1 MFIDLAYVLQKLKVD
16 FSNIGGFIVLDFDM
30 NSIFQNARIKVVG
43 CGGGGGNAVNRMIE
57 DGLKNVEFI
66 VVNTD
71 NQALRLSKAESKIQ
85 IGEKLTRG
93 LGAGANPE
101 IGEKAAEESKD
112 MIKDA
117 IQGAE
122 LVFITAGMG
131 GGTGTGAAPVVA
143 EIAKSLGILTVG
155 VVTKPFPFEGRKRMI
170 QADMGIANLMS
181 KVDTLVTIPNERLL
195 TMVDKKT
202 SLLEAF
208 KKADDVLRQGVQGI
222 SDLITIPGIVNRDFA
237 DVKAIMSDKGLAHM
251 GIGRGTGEN
260 RAIEAAK
267 QAISSPLLE
276 TSIIGATGVLMNV
289 TGGPDL
295 SLHEIHEA
303 GNMVQESTDE
313 DAVFMFG
320 AVIDEDL
327 KDEIRVTLIA
337 TGFEGS
343 TNKKVSEILKEEILS
358 SKKESSQ
365 ISDEDVNKKS
375 DDKKDF
381 KLNNV
386 DKDDD
391 YGIPAFLRKRD
402 FNK

>member
-1 MFIDLAYVLQKLKVD
+1 M
-16 FSNIGGFIVLDFDM
+16 LDFDM
-30 NSIFQNARIKVVG
+30 NSIFQNARIKVIG

-85 IGEKLTRG
+85 IGEKLTKG

-155 VVTKPFPFEGRKRMI
+155 VVTKPFPFEGRKRMM
-170 QADMGIANLMS
+170 QADMGISNLMS

-343 TNKKVSEILKEEILS
+343 SNKKVSDILKEEILS
-358 SKKESSQ
+358 TKKESTPVTPS
-365 ISDEDVNKKS
+365 EEPTKTKEEKS
-375 DDKKDF
+375 DF
-381 KLNNV
+381 KINNSN